1 MADTVN
7 GVLEMTS
14 AHVLG
19 QDTLIVAADGIQN
32 SENDVTDEDILQQA
46 LDEASDNLVTTNL
59 TQSDEAVA
67 VNLADTVA
75 DGTFDT
81 TETHGVP
88 TEVTF
93 DNVTYSVV
101 SDGDNVAYATTSGA
115 ALEPPDTLS
124 EDGPLHTSIST
135 IEEGEEDGEL
145 GDTVTT
151 SSGVSVRLVPVN
163 QASGA
168 PLGSSQN
175 PIRIIQQGNQ
185 YTPVQHLTTEQLQQ
199 IMQVV
204 QEQQVAKSTAQ
215 EGSSILYNPQTN
227 TRIVYRVIYPSELHK
242 SGASG
247 TPITLQSQGQQ
258 TVLLSQSSRR
268 PYKKR
273 KLEEDLDKQDGPDLS
288 KEEKELRKKHRPR
301 TRSGRISKPPKH
313 MVKDYKH
320 IHVLDWDEDYDDS
333 DGGYSDF
340 KYSEDEREERE
351 GSESLGMETGVGH
364 PRPKNWK
371 CETCHKS
378 YIGRGGL
385 GRHYRLN
392 PEHGSV
398 DDLPEETL
406 HTFGRSS
413 HNGLSN
419 STGNLSEDSNTQDSI
434 SGTPSVG
441 TPNKMFHHRGGYRGR
456 NFENPL
462 KRKNKLRDLIR
473 QCEDEELMEVVLPRL
488 AQVITLW
495 EFLLM
500 KVEKGKPSLPHVD
513 DIYHEF
519 EALSKQVQKFC
530 KTYLKPL
537 ANPENNVSNVKKL
550 KVENKCMA
558 EVLDL
563 ELDTYEVKEIPA
575 SELSTFQYRKIS
587 SDPTGIDT
595 SIKPRVKRV
604 EYVTQRQLLSK
615 MAAGKQLTRTTL
627 SNSGGNNFVLA
638 TGRPVIMEASNG
650 KMSSSST
657 TTMLDNQKF
666 GKIDSIVQ
674 SVSPVSSTHPRFV
687 TVSAA
692 PSHGNTVLPS
702 SGMNSLAQG
711 VGKQSSNTPVVIQT
725 VESKPGIKP
734 SVVGGISLLPPNLA
748 SLANAQKVSSS
759 KPAVVSVMSNV
770 IQSSP
775 ANTIVIQSIPNQ
787 SPSNSVVENLLE
799 TTGSVNTSTVNSHQ
813 NIVTSL
819 TDPLATVPLSAVEG
833 LVIEE
838 SPMQLSN
845 LPLATNGEKDTAISV
860 VVDEEEQE
868 SSPQEDVQK
877 SLDTASG
884 AILSKNEVESLDNIM
899 DTSDTIVEATGEFE
913 AGEMVQLVQDQILEE
928 ESVEGIQ
935 VPSDHIITASN
946 IYQTADGII
955 IIQNQDGSTVQLQGG
970 DGEPIPLETV
980 QALLAMDGQLL
991 QTTMEEGEQLQLD
1004 Q

>member
-1 MADTVN
+1 MADAVN

-19 QDTLIVAADGIQN
+19 QDTPIVSADGIRN

-46 LDEASDNLVTTNL
+46 LDEASDNLVTTSL
-59 TQSDEAVA
+59 TQGDETVA

-81 TETHGVP
+81 SETPGVP

-101 SDGDNVAYATTSGA
+101 TDNENVMYATTSGA
-115 ALEPPDTLS
+115 ALEPSDSLS

-135 IEEGEEDGEL
+135 IEEGEDDCEL

-204 QEQQVAKSTAQ
+204 QEQQVAKSTTQ

-242 SGASG
+242 SANSGA
-247 TPITLQSQGQQ
+247 PITLQSQGQQ

-273 KLEEDLDKQDGPDLS
+273 KLEEDPDKQDGPDLS

-351 GSESLGMETGVGH
+351 GSESMGMETGVGH

-398 DDLPEETL
+398 DDLPEETI
-406 HTFGRSS
+406 HPFVRSS

-434 SGTPSVG
+434 SGIPSAG

-530 KTYLKPL
+530 KMYLKPL
-537 ANPENNVSNVKKL
+537 ANTENNLSNVKKL
-550 KVENKCMA
+550 KVENKRMA
-558 EVLDL
+558 GVLDL

-575 SELSTFQYRKIS
+575 SDLSTFHYRQIPI
-587 SDPTGIDT
+587 DPPHVDT
-595 SIKPRVKRV
+595 TIKPRVKRV

-627 SNSGGNNFVLA
+627 SNSGGNNYVLA
-638 TGRPVIMEASNG
+638 TGRPVVMEASNG
-650 KMSSSST
+650 KLSSSST

-666 GKIDSIVQ
+666 GKIDSIMQ
-674 SVSPVSSTHPRFV
+674 SVTPVSSTQPRFV

-692 PSHGNTVLPS
+692 PSHVNTVLTS
-702 SGMNSLAQG
+702 SGTNSMTPG
-711 VGKQSSNTPVVIQT
+711 VGKQSSSTPVVIQT

-734 SVVGGISLLPPNLA
+734 NVVGGISLLPPNLA
-748 SLANAQKVSSS
+748 SLANAQKASTSQPV
-759 KPAVVSVMSNV
+759 AVSVNMASNLV
-770 IQSSP
+770 QSTP

-787 SPSNSVVENLLE
+787 SPANPVVENLL
-799 TTGSVNTSTVNSHQ
+799 GTSSIDRPTVNSHE

-819 TDPLATVPLSAVEG
+819 TEPLATVPLSVVDG

-838 SPMQLSN
+838 SPIQLSS
-845 LPLATNGEKDTAISV
+845 LPPATNGEKDADISV
-860 VVDEEEQE
+860 VVEEEEQGN
-868 SSPQEDVQK
+868 SPQEEVQK
-877 SLDTASG
+877 SLDTNT
-884 AILSKNEVESLDNIM
+884 ILCKNEVGSLENIM
-899 DTSDTIVEATGEFE
+899 DTSDTIVEATREFE
-913 AGEMVQLVQDQILEE
+913 EGEMVQLVQDQILEE
-928 ESVEGIQ
+928 EGVEGIQ

-946 IYQTADGII
+946 IYQTPEGII

>member
-7 GVLEMTS
+7 GVLEMTA

-19 QDTLIVAADGIQN
+19 QDTLIVSGDGIHN
-32 SENDVTDEDILQQA
+32 SENDVADEDLLQQA
-46 LDEASDNLVTTNL
+46 LDEASGDLVATSL
-59 TQSDEAVA
+59 TPEDESVA
-67 VNLADTVA
+67 VNIADTVA
-75 DGTFDT
+75 DGTFNT
-81 TETHGVP
+81 SHGVAG
-88 TEVTF
+88 EVTF

-101 SDGDNVAYATTSGA
+101 TESDNVTYAATSGA
-115 ALEPPDTLS
+115 TLEPSDSLS

-135 IEEGEEDGEL
+135 IEEGEDDGEL

-242 SGASG
+242 SGGSG

-258 TVLLSQSSRR
+258 TVVLSQSSRR

-273 KLEEDLDKQDGPDLS
+273 KLEEDPDKQQDGPDLS

-351 GSESLGMETGVGH
+351 GSESIGIETGVGH

-406 HTFGRSS
+406 HSFARVS

-434 SGTPSVG
+434 SGIPSTG
-441 TPNKMFHHRGGYRGR
+441 TPNKMFHQRGGYRGR

-537 ANPENNVSNVKKL
+537 ANTENNISNVKKL
-550 KVENKCMA
+550 KVENKGMA
-558 EVLDL
+558 EVLNL
-563 ELDTYEVKEIPA
+563 ELNTYEVKEIPA
-575 SELSTFQYRKIS
+575 SELSTFHYRQIS
-587 SDPTGIDT
+587 SDPARVDI
-595 SIKPRVKRV
+595 SLKPRVKRV

-627 SNSGGNNFVLA
+627 GGSGGNNFVFT
-638 TGRPVIMEASNG
+638 TGRPVVMEASNG

-657 TTMLDNQKF
+657 TALLDNQKF

-674 SVSPVSSTHPRFV
+674 SVTPVSSTQPRFV

-692 PSHGNTVLPS
+692 PSHGGTVLTS
-702 SGMNSLAQG
+702 SNTNSLAQG
-711 VGKQSSNTPVVIQT
+711 VGKQSSSMPVVIQT

-748 SLANAQKVSSS
+748 SLANAQKASTSQPVTVS
-759 KPAVVSVMSNV
+759 MTSNLV
-770 IQSSP
+770 QSSTP
-775 ANTIVIQSIPNQ
+775 TNTIVIQSLPNQ
-787 SPSNSVVENLLE
+787 SPSNTVVENLLE
-799 TTGSVNTSTVNSHQ
+799 ASSMDRSANDNQQNS
-813 NIVTSL
+813 VTSL
-819 TDPLATVPLSAVEG
+819 TGPLTSVPMSVVHG

-838 SPMQLSN
+838 SAIQLSS
-845 LPLATNGEKDTAISV
+845 LSPVTNGEKNMDISV
-860 VVDEEEQE
+860 VVEEEEEEQDN
-868 SSPQEDVQK
+868 SPQEELQK
-877 SLDTASG
+877 SLDTDT
-884 AILSKNEVESLDNIM
+884 ILCKNEVESLDNIM
-899 DTSDTIVEATGEFE
+899 DTSDTIVEATGEFQE
-913 AGEMVQLVQDQILEE
+913 AEMVQLVQDQILEE
-928 ESVEGIQ
+928 EGVEGIQ

-991 QTTMEEGEQLQLD
+991 QTTLEEGEQLQLD